1 MKFRFSLPFLKKKS
15 KSIEIKSEKKE
26 RDELNSHN
34 LALYAHSLIE
44 RLSSG
49 GGRRSFSKESRKC
62 ASNILSIFEEN
73 GVEGK
78 LEEFSAFSSF
88 GTLWMKVFPAV
99 LPLSILIGAIGL
111 PYISFLILGL
121 CVLLSF
127 SDLKRRSPLVKKL
140 YKSAKGANVSAQIE
154 ALEEKEKR
162 VVITAHHDSARIM
175 KSGMKRDFIVLLSS
189 FALVLLLSIF
199 QMISEIFSS
208 SLLMPNIPPLVFLIL
223 YIILLVLSFYTA
235 RCLFPYTEMVSPG
248 SGDNLSGVA
257 VILALSRY
265 FSKNRTEHVALTFA
279 SFDGEEEAQQGSK
292 AFFSSFSDRNSYVI
306 NIDGIFK
313 KESLAVLTT
322 DGYGFYSLDEALAR
336 KLAMA
341 ATAMGYRMKSGK
353 SNILTGST
361 DALSAAENAFKAVTL
376 TTIAE
381 GKSVA
386 HSEKDTPDA
395 VEKEALEEVIAI
407 LIKFIESLDRKKE
420 KALKEERRLFDEN
433 KRYRLSPV
441 D

>member
-1 MKFRFSLPFLKKKS
+1 
-15 KSIEIKSEKKE
+15 
-26 RDELNSHN
+26 
-34 LALYAHSLIE
+34 
-44 RLSSG
+44 
-49 GGRRSFSKESRKC
+49 
-62 ASNILSIFEEN
+62 
-73 GVEGK
+73 
-78 LEEFSAFSSF
+78 
-88 GTLWMKVFPAV
+88 
-99 LPLSILIGAIGL
+99 
-111 PYISFLILGL
+111 
-121 CVLLSF
+121 
-127 SDLKRRSPLVKKL
+127 
-140 YKSAKGANVSAQIE
+140 
-154 ALEEKEKR
+154 
-162 VVITAHHDSARIM
+162 M

-199 QMISEIFSS
+199 QIVSEIFSS
-208 SLLMPNIPPLVFLIL
+208 SLLMPNIPPIVFLIL

-257 VILALSRY
+257 IILALSRY

-353 SNILTGST
+353 SI
-361 DALSAAENAFKAVTL
+361 